1 MNTRVEEMIRK
12 SLLFEGISMRDFY
25 PVANLFNPY
34 RVQKGDVIFQ
44 EGAEGN
50 EMYILISGK
59 IDAWVGLSRGVQHQ
73 MFEIIPG
80 DFFGEMS
87 IIAKESR
94 SATLIAAMD
103 SELMVLKASDFFRI
117 IFERPMIAFRILSN
131 IRKVQNTWLE
141 QTSVYLS
148 DLMRWGE
155 TARRRSIID
164 ELTGLYNRRFLDES
178 GNGRFSQGAVGIRSM
193 SLLMMDLDK
202 IHIIN
207 ENHGMEGGDRVFV
220 SMGNI
225 LRSTSRPT
233 DICARLAG
241 DEFAVLLPDTSLNE
255 ACSVAERILNAA
267 SIRIV
272 NVPKEPGSAETV
284 EVIVPTSIGIAAAP
298 LHADNWGD
306 LVNAADAGL
315 RQAKEL
321 GRNRVEI
328 FGGFK

>member
-1 MNTRVEEMIRK
+1 MNTRIEEMIRK
-12 SLLFEGISMRDFY
+12 SLLFEGISIRDFY
-25 PVANLFNPY
+25 PVANLFNPR
-34 RVQKGDVIFQ
+34 RVKKGEVIFN
-44 EGAEGN
+44 EGEAGS
-50 EMYILISGK
+50 EMYILISGR
-59 IDAWVGLSRGVQHQ
+59 IDAWIGLSTGAQHQ
-73 MFEIIPG
+73 MFEIVPG

-94 SATLIAAMD
+94 SATLIARMD
-103 SELMVLKASDFFRI
+103 SELMVLKDSDFFRI
-117 IFERPMIAFRILSN
+117 IFERPMIAYRILSN

-141 QTSVYLS
+141 QTSIYLN

-155 TARRRSIID
+155 TARRRSIMD

-178 GNGRFSQGAVGIRSM
+178 GNGRFSHGAVGIRSI

-207 ENHGMEGGDRVFV
+207 ENHGMEGGDKVFI
-220 SMGNI
+220 SMGSI
-225 LRSTSRPT
+225 LSTITRPT

-241 DEFAVLLPDTSLNE
+241 DEFAVLLPDTELNE
-255 ACSVAERILNAA
+255 ACKFAERILNAA
-267 SIRIV
+267 STRIV

-298 LHADNWGD
+298 LHTNNWGD
-306 LVNAADAGL
+306 LILAADAAL

-321 GRNRVEI
+321 GRNRIEI
-328 FGGFK
+328 FGGF